1 MFCPPDTKLWF
12 PSCDFHTL
20 SFMQASSAISFRLP
34 PASISAAA
42 SSGSPL
48 MFCFRFPSF
57 SRPDFSRPIAASS
70 QLSDPRCFRFLSSA
84 SVLGSDYS
92 ASVSSV
98 PSLPVFASQ
107 GLLQCAVS
115 AFASSAFH
123 LISCLVSHAF
133 FPIFCT
139 WLYCMFLFAL
149 PCFAPTAV
157 PQVLTF
163 AFAPVFS
170 VFLPHSFVC
179 FRFTS
184 GYLAYCFF
192 RSIYPRFLPHSGFF
206 ASAFPLSLT
215 GFSFSDLPGFP
226 CFSSNSMYLAFR
238 LFPFVLPSF
247 APTAVPLVL
256 TLHFFRV
263 FVLCFLLSFV
273 RFCFR
278 N

>member
-1 MFCPPDTKLWF
+1 
-12 PSCDFHTL
+12 
-20 SFMQASSAISFRLP
+20 MQASSAISFRLP

-48 MFCFRFPSF
+48 MFHFRFPSF
-57 SRPDFSRPIAASS
+57 SRPDFPRPIAASR

-98 PSLPVFASQ
+98 PFLPVYASQ
-107 GLLQCAVS
+107 WLLRCAAS

-123 LISCLVSHAF
+123 LLSCLVSHAF
-133 FPIFCT
+133 LPVSCT
-139 WLYCMFLFAL
+139 WPCCLFPFTL

-163 AFAPVFS
+163 VFTPVLS
-170 VFLPHSFVC
+170 VSLSLSFVR

-184 GYLAYCFF
+184 GYLAFCFF
-192 RSIYPRFLPHSGFF
+192 LSTFLRLLPHSSSDVFPI
-206 ASAFPLSLT
+206 PLSLP
-215 GFSFSDLPGFP
+215 GFSSSDPSGFP
-226 CFSSNSMYLAFR
+226 YFTFDFVYLAFR
-238 LFPFVLPSF
+238 LLPFILPSF
-247 APTAVPLVL
+247 TPTAVPLVL

-263 FVLCFLLSFV
+263 SVLYSAFFRPLSF
-273 RFCFR
+273 
-278 N
+278 